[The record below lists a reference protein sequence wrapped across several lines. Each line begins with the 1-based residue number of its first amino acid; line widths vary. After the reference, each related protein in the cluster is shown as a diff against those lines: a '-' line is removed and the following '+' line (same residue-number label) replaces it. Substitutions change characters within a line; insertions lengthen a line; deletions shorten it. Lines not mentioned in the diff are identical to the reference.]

1 MAVFG
6 SEVQKILDALPFYV
20 LIVNKKHEILMANK
34 AVEMQLNLNPQD
46 IIGGFCPKLVHG
58 LDTEFEHCPLQE
70 AIASRGSVDKEYFDE
85 NIQKWIKTSIYPFE
99 HKSLGEEVAYFH
111 IAQDITKSKQD
122 EEQLKASILKLNN
135 ITHSIIEAI
144 TKTVEKRDPYT
155 AGHQQRVCK
164 LAAAIAS
171 KMGFSQEKIEG
182 IEIAALV
189 HDIGKI
195 VIPID
200 ILSKP
205 GRINHH
211 EYSLIQA
218 HSETGYEILQGI
230 EFPWPV
236 AQIVLQHHEKLDGSG
251 YPHGLK
257 GDDILLEARIICV
270 ADVVEAMSSH
280 RPYRQSL
287 GLEKALE
294 EISNGKGKIYDAE
307 VVEACIKLCRDG
319 FSME

>member
-1 MAVFG
+1 MATFG
-6 SEVQKILDALPFYV
+6 YEIQKILDALPFYV
-20 LIVNKKHEILMANK
+20 LIVNKKHEILLANK
-34 AVEMQLNLNPQD
+34 AVEMELKLKPED
-46 IIGGFCPKLVHG
+46 LIGGYCPKLVHG
-58 LDTEFEHCPLQE
+58 VDTEFEHCPLGE
-70 AIASRGSVDKEYFDE
+70 AVAAGKPIEKEYFDE
-85 NIQKWIKTSIYPFE
+85 NINKWIKTSIYPFE
-99 HKSLGEEVAYFH
+99 HKSEGEEIAYFH
-111 IAQDITKSKQD
+111 IAQDITKAKQD
-122 EEQLKASILKLNN
+122 EEHLKASVVKLNN

-155 AGHQQRVCK
+155 SGHQQRVSK
-164 LAAAIAS
+164 LAAGIARKMAIS
-171 KMGFSQEKIEG
+171 KEKIEG

-211 EYSLIQA
+211 EFSLIQA
-218 HSETGYEILQGI
+218 HSETGFEILQGI

-236 AQIVLQHHEKLDGSG
+236 AQVVLQHHERLDGSG
-251 YPHGLK
+251 YPQGLK
-257 GDDILLEARIICV
+257 GEDILLEARILCV

-287 GLEKALE
+287 GIDKALE
-294 EISNGKGKIYDAE
+294 EISNGKGKIYDNE
-307 VVEACIKLCRDG
+307 VVEACIRLYQDG
-319 FSME
+319 FNME

>member
-6 SEVQKILDALPFYV
+6 SEVKKILDALPFYV
-20 LIVNKKHEILMANK
+20 LIINKSHEILFANK
-34 AVEMQLNLNPQD
+34 AVERELKLKPED
-46 IIGGFCPKLVHG
+46 LIGGYCPKLVHG

-70 AIASRGSVDKEYFDE
+70 AVSTGSLVEKEYYDD

-99 HKSLGEEVAYFH
+99 HSLSGEEVAYFH

-122 EEQLKASILKLNN
+122 EEQLKASIFKLNN
-135 ITHSIIEAI
+135 VTHSIIEAI

-155 AGHQQRVCK
+155 AGHQQRVSI
-164 LAAAIAS
+164 LAAGIAR
-171 KMGFSQEKIEG
+171 KMGISEEKVEG

-189 HDIGKI
+189 HDVGKI

-211 EYSLIQA
+211 EFSLIQA

-236 AQIVLQHHEKLDGSG
+236 AQIVLQHHERLDGSG
-251 YPHGLK
+251 YPHGIK
-257 GDDILLEARIICV
+257 GDDIIQEARIIAV

-280 RPYRQSL
+280 RPYRQAL
-287 GLEKALE
+287 GLDKALE
-294 EISNGKGKIYDAE
+294 EISKGKGKIYDIK
-307 VVEACIKLCRDG
+307 VVEACIELCKDG
-319 FSME
+319 FFME

>member
-1 MAVFG
+1 MKVLDIMQA
-6 SEVQKILDALPFYV
+6 EVITIQPDA
-20 LIVNKKHEILMANK
+20 EIK
-34 AVEMQLNLNPQD
+34 E
-46 IIGGFCPKLVHG
+46 
-58 LDTEFEHCPLQE
+58 
-70 AIASRGSVDKEYFDE
+70 IARTLYE
-85 NIQKWIKTSIYPFE
+85 NINKWIKTSIYPFE
-99 HKSLGEEVAYFH
+99 HKSEGEEIAYFH
-111 IAQDITKSKQD
+111 IAQDITKAKQD
-122 EEQLKASILKLNN
+122 EEQLKASVVKLNN

-155 AGHQQRVCK
+155 AGHQQRVSK
-164 LAAAIAS
+164 LAAGIALKMAIA
-171 KMGFSQEKIEG
+171 KEKIEG

-211 EYSLIQA
+211 EFSLIQA
-218 HSETGYEILQGI
+218 HSETGFEILQGI

-236 AQIVLQHHEKLDGSG
+236 AQIVLQHHERLDGSG
-251 YPHGLK
+251 YPQGLK
-257 GDDILLEARIICV
+257 GDDILLEARILCV

-287 GLEKALE
+287 GIDKALE
-294 EISNGKGKIYDAE
+294 EISNGKGKIYDND
-307 VVEACIKLCRDG
+307 VVEACIRLYKDG
-319 FSME
+319 FNME